1 MPIDINELET
11 PDQEKIR
18 LGMEKKRAD
27 AEAFVSTESNNNS
40 GQPAIPKSSN
50 FAGISPHDF
59 NPYQTDQQGNIDY
72 GASAARAIPEAT
84 VGYIGLKGI
93 QGLGEGLKRT
103 LSGENRGIK
112 VQERQLKLQENQGV
126 KPTVVSEAGIDPE
139 TAQKMRFAEE
149 QHIAKLRR
157 DEELHQAKLQANG
170 IKPNEINTVPPALA
184 GSSVELPSTS
194 TPGIQTAPTATGES
208 ALNMLPPV
216 NPATPQGSI
225 PGAPNVQAT
234 SATLPA
240 VPPATPAQQVVQQA
254 TGTAPTTPVPASMPI
269 GQTTPNPVES
279 GEGVSP
285 LHEAGSAVG
294 ETPLQATT
302 ESTVQPEKKVVKG
315 AAVPRR
321 SKQETQVANEEM
333 PFNKYYNQVANRLA
347 GTENLR
353 EHPHITEQFDKAW
366 EDVFHNV
373 LGGKMEK
380 SQAGAPAKIHE
391 IESHIKANSEKYPD
405 LVKYMN
411 EAKTYGKGGIHPTE
425 GGASHLGAMLGLL
438 GAGGLGAYMIHRYG
452 KPYEESME
460 KANKAMGDTSG
471 TQDLLQKAN
480 KAEELSPAMRQIFM
494 KSGNPNY
501 RRELNEQLAN
511 EKEPERIKELKRELE
526 KAK

>member
-1 MPIDINELET
+1 MDYLSAQQYSKARDALLKEGYSEEET
-11 PDQEKIR
+11 D
-18 LGMEKKRAD
+18 RALS
-27 AEAFVSTESNNNS
+27 AHQRTYA
-40 GQPAIPKSSN
+40 KSSKEEPKKIDETDYLTLPVAT
-50 FAGISPHDF
+50 AG
-59 NPYQTDQQGNIDY
+59 G
-72 GASAARAIPEAT
+72 
-84 VGYIGLKGI
+84 GLAV
-93 QGLGEGLKRT
+93 EGLRRLYNNYKNT
-103 LSGENRGIK
+103 SQNPAEVGTKIEPTFTGNAPIAPSVSPSP
-112 VQERQLKLQENQGV
+112 VQPRITTE
-126 KPTVVSEAGIDPE
+126 
-139 TAQKMRFAEE
+139 
-149 QHIAKLRR
+149 
-157 DEELHQAKLQANG
+157 
-170 IKPNEINTVPPALA
+170 
-184 GSSVELPSTS
+184 
-194 TPGIQTAPTATGES
+194 PTATGQS
-208 ALNMLPPV
+208 TLAMLPPTAPSV
-216 NPATPQGSI
+216 PQGSI

-234 SATLPA
+234 PATLPA
-240 VPPATPAQQVVQQA
+240 MPPANPAQQVVEQA
-254 TGTAPTTPVPASMPI
+254 TGTTPTPPVPASMPI

-279 GEGVSP
+279 GEGSSP
-285 LHEAGSAVG
+285 LHESGSAVG
-294 ETPLQATT
+294 KTPLQATT
-302 ESTVQPEKKVVKG
+302 ESTVQQEKKVVKG

-494 KSGNPNY
+494 KPQNPKTPKPPVCS
-501 RRELNEQLAN
+501 E
-511 EKEPERIKELKRELE
+511 
-526 KAK
+526 

>member
-1 MPIDINELET
+1 MPLDINELET

-18 LGMEKKRAD
+18 LGMEKKRRE
-27 AEAFVSTESNNNS
+27 AESLNNEQPKNSAQPVKPESNS
-40 GQPAIPKSSN
+40 
-50 FAGISPHDF
+50 FAGIGPIDL
-59 NPYQTDQQGNIDY
+59 NPYQTDEQGNVNWVE
-72 GASAARAIPEAT
+72 SAKRAVPELIG
-84 VGYIGLKGI
+84 GYFGLKGI
-93 QGLGEGLKRT
+93 QGTGEGLKRT
-103 LSGENRGIK
+103 LSGENRGSK
-112 VQERQLKLQENQGV
+112 VQDRQLKLQESGAV
-126 KPTVVSEAGIDPE
+126 DPE
-139 TAQKMRFAEE
+139 TAQRMKFAEE

-157 DEELHQAKLQANG
+157 DEELHQAKLQENG
-170 IKPNEINTVPPALA
+170 IKPQATNAVPPALA

-194 TPGIQTAPTATGES
+194 TPGIQTPPTATGES
-208 ALNMLPPV
+208 ALSMLPPV

-234 SATLPA
+234 PATLPA
-240 VPPATPAQQVVQQA
+240 IPSATPAQQVVQQA
-254 TGTAPTTPVPASMPI
+254 TGTAPTTPVPASMPT

-279 GEGVSP
+279 GEGSSP

-294 ETPLQATT
+294 KTPLQATT

-391 IESHIKANSEKYPD
+391 IESHIRANSEKYPD

-501 RRELNEQLAN
+501 RRELNEQLAK

>member
-1 MPIDINELET
+1 
-11 PDQEKIR
+11 
-18 LGMEKKRAD
+18 
-27 AEAFVSTESNNNS
+27 
-40 GQPAIPKSSN
+40 
-50 FAGISPHDF
+50 
-59 NPYQTDQQGNIDY
+59 
-72 GASAARAIPEAT
+72 
-84 VGYIGLKGI
+84 
-93 QGLGEGLKRT
+93 
-103 LSGENRGIK
+103 
-112 VQERQLKLQENQGV
+112 
-126 KPTVVSEAGIDPE
+126 
-139 TAQKMRFAEE
+139 
-149 QHIAKLRR
+149 
-157 DEELHQAKLQANG
+157 
-170 IKPNEINTVPPALA
+170 
-184 GSSVELPSTS
+184 
-194 TPGIQTAPTATGES
+194 
-208 ALNMLPPV
+208 
-216 NPATPQGSI
+216 
-225 PGAPNVQAT
+225 
-234 SATLPA
+234 
-240 VPPATPAQQVVQQA
+240 
-254 TGTAPTTPVPASMPI
+254 
-269 GQTTPNPVES
+269 VES
-279 GEGVSP
+279 GDNANP
-285 LHEAGSAVG
+285 LKDSGADSGKSQL
-294 ETPLQATT
+294 ETTQ
-302 ESTVQPEKKVVKG
+302 ESTNQEQPKVKPAIGEKEAAFPAETNTTKESGNLTNPAENPTQGGVEQVKKQVKG
-315 AAVPRR
+315 AVVPRR
-321 SKQETQVANEEM
+321 SKQETQIANEEM

-347 GTENLR
+347 GTENLK

-380 SQAGAPAKIHE
+380 SQGGAPAKIHE
-391 IESHIKANSEKYPD
+391 IEAHINANPEKYPD